1 MSSPEIRLDRRLCL
15 RSPAPFPRFLGFM
28 PSYVYRQLSEFYA
41 KQDYSLSKSLE
52 AALSL
57 PSSR

>member
-1 MSSPEIRLDRRLCL
+1 
-15 RSPAPFPRFLGFM
+15 M